1 MCRFF
6 HGEYFLVRL
15 YRSKTLWTVLSP
27 TAMPRASSV
36 FQITC
41 PHRPCFLRSFTMSAS
56 IDFGIAFGCVCGAD
70 ESVGIPALPLYG
82 ARDPLRDGSWC
93 DANVPCRFSNTPA
106 LQSNQV
112 NRLHTN
118 PREKWICGICHASKD
133 TLFLLQVFPRCW
145 DITTGLTKKL
155 FKSIIYAF
163 QQKCWSPDMGVR
175 FRPIFRVFP

>member
-1 MCRFF
+1 MVSISTKSPGITTSGRGKEMCRFF

-82 ARDPLRDGSWC
+82 AR
-93 DANVPCRFSNTPA
+93 AIHFEMVPGETPTYRA
-106 LQSNQV
+106 ASRTPHHF
-112 NRLHTN
+112 NRT
-118 PREKWICGICHASKD
+118 
-133 TLFLLQVFPRCW
+133 
-145 DITTGLTKKL
+145 
-155 FKSIIYAF
+155 
-163 QQKCWSPDMGVR
+163 
-175 FRPIFRVFP
+175 